1 MVRFKRPI
9 RTPRTC
15 EGGTHEHLV
24 DATQNTDGYTEV
36 SAMLKVCMMKLSKIA
51 TQGMDRPLEE
61 GATDDPSSRQGC
73 VHGRGQ
79 DDRVALEDQITRVL
93 REKDSVNSHT
103 ARSPS

>member
-79 DDRVALEDQITRVL
+79 DDRVALEDENNARFTRK
-93 REKDSVNSHT
+93 RFRQFPS